1 MTKQYVPIFFT
12 EQGKLLTFASLIL
25 DRTRN
30 LNNYQNKKVGDLIFG
45 VT

>member
-1 MTKQYVPIFFT
+1 MYRFFT

-30 LNNYQNKKVGDLIFG
+30 LNNYQTKGRRFNCWCYLIDELY
-45 VT
+45 